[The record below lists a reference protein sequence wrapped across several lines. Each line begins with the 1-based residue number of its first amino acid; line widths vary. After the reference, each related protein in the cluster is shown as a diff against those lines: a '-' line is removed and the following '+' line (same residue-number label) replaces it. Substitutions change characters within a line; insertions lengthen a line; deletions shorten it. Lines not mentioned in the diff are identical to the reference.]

1 MLAALNDFYIEGVET
16 SIPLYKTILNS
27 DEYKNGD
34 LSTDFLKRYD
44 MIDRL
49 TADLKKEKEEK
60 SEAALAAAIIHS
72 EYFKSR
78 VQNNTGNNANWK
90 YKLDWW
96 KMNYKIQDIEKSFEG
111 KIVENLGNNDY
122 VIKINDN
129 EHKLKIITM
138 NSKGIEFIL
147 DQKYHKA
154 KYLEQSTNEMNIVI
168 DNVPI
173 IINRNTH
180 FDEVVYKMT
189 GGASGVDAQL
199 SLKSQ
204 IPGKVVSISVSE
216 GDFVK
221 KGDVVC
227 TLESMKMQVAIKSH
241 KDGVVKT
248 IKVKETGTVA
258 KGDVVAE
265 IE

>member
-1 MLAALNDFYIEGVET
+1 
-16 SIPLYKTILNS
+16 
-27 DEYKNGD
+27 
-34 LSTDFLKRYD
+34 
-44 MIDRL
+44 
-49 TADLKKEKEEK
+49 
-60 SEAALAAAIIHS
+60 
-72 EYFKSR
+72 
-78 VQNNTGNNANWK
+78 
-90 YKLDWW
+90 
-96 KMNYKIQDIEKSFEG
+96 MNYKIQDIEKSFEG
-111 KIVENLGNNDY
+111 RIIENLGNNDY

-173 IINRNTH
+173 TINRNTH
-180 FDEVVYKMT
+180 FDEVVYKIT
-189 GGASGVDAQL
+189 GGASGIDAQL
-199 SLKSQ
+199 ALKSQ

-216 GDFVK
+216 GDSVK

>member
-1 MLAALNDFYIEGVET
+1 
-16 SIPLYKTILNS
+16 
-27 DEYKNGD
+27 
-34 LSTDFLKRYD
+34 
-44 MIDRL
+44 
-49 TADLKKEKEEK
+49 
-60 SEAALAAAIIHS
+60 
-72 EYFKSR
+72 
-78 VQNNTGNNANWK
+78 
-90 YKLDWW
+90 
-96 KMNYKIQDIEKSFEG
+96 MNYKIQDIEKSFEG
-111 KIVENLGNNDY
+111 KIIENLGNNDY

-180 FDEVVYKMT
+180 FDEVVYKNT
-189 GGASGVDAQL
+189 GGSSSADAQL
-199 SLKSQ
+199 ALKSQ

-216 GDFVK
+216 GDSVK

-248 IKVKETGTVA
+248 IKVKETATVA

>member
-1 MLAALNDFYIEGVET
+1 
-16 SIPLYKTILNS
+16 
-27 DEYKNGD
+27 
-34 LSTDFLKRYD
+34 
-44 MIDRL
+44 
-49 TADLKKEKEEK
+49 
-60 SEAALAAAIIHS
+60 
-72 EYFKSR
+72 
-78 VQNNTGNNANWK
+78 
-90 YKLDWW
+90 
-96 KMNYKIQDIEKSFEG
+96 MNYKIQDIEKSFEG
-111 KIVENLGNNDY
+111 RIIENLGNNDY

-180 FDEVVYKMT
+180 FDEVVYKIT
-189 GGASGVDAQL
+189 GGASGGDAQL
-199 SLKSQ
+199 ALKSQ
-204 IPGKVVSISVSE
+204 IPGKVVSISISE
-216 GDFVK
+216 GDSVK

-248 IKVKETGTVA
+248 IKVKETATVA
-258 KGDVVAE
+258 KVTLLQK
-265 IE
+265 